1 MNLFS
6 SRRVKPLRKVGIVLA
21 AYQPSQQLFEGQLES
36 IRAQDHPDWFCIVTM
51 DSPMLAVE
59 EAPWIRRFYEDN
71 RFHFYQNDSQ
81 LGVLKNF
88 ERGSHIALN
97 LGAEAISFSDQDD
110 FWHPNKVSR
119 SLQMLNQQPPLS
131 AVCCDARVKVNG
143 VLQQSL
149 RSEYASKT
157 ARRSYTAT
165 RIFFTSGLWGNGM
178 TFDAALVQL
187 HSYTASEHTNHDGH
201 ISFIAAVY
209 GRAAFFPEPLLDYN
223 IHDTNVVGIREHRK
237 NQTHSIGINTKQKNF
252 LKRWASTRKMLR
264 GARSRPTIFR
274 TLILTYLGMMTLLV
288 AILLEEKLLHG
299 NQYRPIF
306 KKFKFGALFLKRWMI
321 PRMRIYKLLF
331 SRRQSAPHRR
341 S

>member
-21 AYQPSQQLFEGQLES
+21 AYQPDQQLFEGQLES
-36 IRAQDHPDWFCIVTM
+36 IRAQDHPDWFCVITM
-51 DSPMLAVE
+51 DSPMLTAE

-81 LGVLKNF
+81 LGVLRNF

-110 FWHPNKVSR
+110 FWYPNKVSR

-131 AVCCDARVKVNG
+131 AVCCDARVKVDG

-149 RSEYASKT
+149 RSEYASKN
-157 ARRSYTAT
+157 ARPSFTAT
-165 RIFFTSGLWGNGM
+165 RIFFTSGLAGNGM
-178 TFDAALVQL
+178 MFDAALVQL
-187 HSYTASEHTNHDGH
+187 HPYTASGQTYHDGH
-201 ISFIAAVY
+201 ISFIASLN
-209 GRAAFFPEPLLDYN
+209 GRVILFPEPLLDYN
-223 IHDTNVVGIREHRK
+223 IHHTNIVGIKELRK
-237 NQTHSIGINTKQKNF
+237 NQTNSILIKHKKKNF

-264 GARSRPTIFR
+264 DTRSRQTIFR
-274 TLILTYLGMMTLLV
+274 ILISTYLGMMTLLV
-288 AILLEEKLLHG
+288 ALLLEEKVLYG
-299 NQYRPIF
+299 NQYR
-306 KKFKFGALFLKRWMI
+306 KMLKQFKFGASLLTRWII
-321 PRMRIYKLLF
+321 PRMRIYNLLF
-331 SRRQSAPHRR
+331 SRRRSALRRR

>member
-1 MNLFS
+1 
-6 SRRVKPLRKVGIVLA
+6 
-21 AYQPSQQLFEGQLES
+21 
-36 IRAQDHPDWFCIVTM
+36 
-51 DSPMLAVE
+51 
-59 EAPWIRRFYEDN
+59 
-71 RFHFYQNDSQ
+71 
-81 LGVLKNF
+81 VLKNF

-187 HSYTASEHTNHDGH
+187 HSYIASEHTNHDGH

-237 NQTHSIGINTKQKNF
+237 NQTHSIGIKTKQKNF

-288 AILLEEKLLHG
+288 ALLLEEKLLHG